1 MAELST
7 LARPY
12 AKAAFEYAVDAVD
25 LKGWS
30 DSLKAASAVSQE
42 EKVVR
47 LLGSPG
53 YTSAEQAT
61 KTIEICGDAINE
73 KARRFLL
80 VLAENKRL
88 ILLPQI
94 SKQFEALK
102 ANREKT
108 IDVSVVSAVQLSDV
122 QKNKLASA
130 LSARL
135 EREVNMQASVD
146 ANLIGGVVVRAGDA
160 VIDGSICG
168 RLSKL
173 AQVLH
178 S

>member
-12 AKAAFEYAVDAVD
+12 AKAVFEYAVDAGD
-25 LKGWS
+25 LKSWS
-30 DSLKAASAVSQE
+30 DSLKVASAIAQAD
-42 EKVVR
+42 KVVQFI
-47 LLGSPG
+47 GSPG
-53 YTSAEQAT
+53 CTSAQQAA
-61 KTIEICGDAINE
+61 KIIEICGDAINE
-73 KARRFLL
+73 KTRGFLL

-88 ILLPQI
+88 KLLPQI

-102 ANREKT
+102 ANKEKT

-130 LSARL
+130 LSTKL
-135 EREVNMQASVD
+135 EREVNIQTSVD
-146 ANLIGGVVVRAGDA
+146 ASLIGGVIVRAGDT

-173 AQVLH
+173 AQALH